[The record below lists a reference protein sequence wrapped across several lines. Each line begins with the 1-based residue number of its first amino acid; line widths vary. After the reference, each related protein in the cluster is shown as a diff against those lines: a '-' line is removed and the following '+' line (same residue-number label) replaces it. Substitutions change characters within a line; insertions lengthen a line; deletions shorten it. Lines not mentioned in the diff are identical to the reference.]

1 MVIWKYFIN
10 ACLSCLF
17 YLNNGKLIV
26 LIPTGTSTSKGCSK
40 PPDQSVHSSDGT
52 AAQNGS
58 DNMKQLNV
66 TQIQVNNIQIMSP
79 TVSQPGMHLK
89 WV

>member
-1 MVIWKYFIN
+1 MPGFHVCSFLTMV
-10 ACLSCLF
+10 
-17 YLNNGKLIV
+17 
-26 LIPTGTSTSKGCSK
+26 IPTGTSTSEGCSK
-40 PPDQSVHSSDGT
+40 PDQSVHSSDGT

-58 DNMKQLNV
+58 DNKMQSNFP
-66 TQIQVNNIQIMSP
+66 QIQVNNIQISHP